1 MIYNV
6 DISAKFNE
14 EQHGVNTRTAEI
26 EVYVREAGK
35 NKLFKYFPMSVEII
49 QETETDKFYE
59 VDFRR
64 AYFGRQEGRF
74 LSQLEVQRFKKM
86 SGGFADE
93 KHFMYRMEYD
103 YD

>member
-6 DISAKFNE
+6 DISANFNE

-26 EVYVREAGK
+26 EVYLRETET
-35 NKLFKYFPMSVEII
+35 NKLFKYFPMSAEII

-64 AYFGRQEGRF
+64 AYFGKQEGRV
-74 LSQLEVQRFKKM
+74 LSQLGVQRFKKM
-86 SGGFADE
+86 FGGFADE
-93 KHFMYRMEYD
+93 KHLSIALEYD